1 MNEKAETIKL
11 DYYINL
17 IFKRRWLIIIPFCLS
32 MIIGIYLAITLP
44 KIYKSSSLISI
55 SPQRVP
61 DDYVRPIVEADI
73 SSRINTISQEI
84 MSRTNL
90 KKIIE
95 KFNLFSGSNF
105 DHLFMEDK
113 IEIMRARMEVELNRA
128 GRNFLNA
135 FTISYSG
142 PDPNTVM
149 RVTNALANN
158 FITENIRTREA
169 HAIGTSDFLDDEL
182 RTMKKRLEEVEGQLR
197 DYRKRN
203 MGELPEQLESNL
215 RILDTLQKQLSE
227 SAERLRDEKNRLVII
242 ENEIKARK
250 ESIAAGSPGESE
262 DGGAVSLLQLK
273 NQLANL
279 QASYT
284 EQHPDVIRLKAK
296 IADLEAKIKAGD
308 IDTIEGSDSNS
319 TATGDALLASTVLG
333 NHIRM
338 KNVIK
343 MEIRDVQEDIRRL
356 KNQIKIYQQ
365 RIERTPKREEE
376 LMSLKRDYEN
386 IQGTYN
392 SLLNRQLEAEI
403 AVNMEKQQKGEK
415 FRIIDSAVLPH
426 KPDSP
431 DMMKLFMIVVAGG
444 LGVGCGLVYLLDYLD
459 TSLKQPERFDS
470 DLGVAVLATIPRV
483 YQKKD
488 FRLKRLNQ
496 VLTVVSLVAAACLF
510 GGFALLAFHGV
521 EPTIQIV
528 RPYIAYLK
536 F

>member
-44 KIYKSSSLISI
+44 KIYKASSLISI

-61 DDYVRPIVEADI
+61 DDYVRSIVEADI
-73 SSRINTISQEI
+73 SSRINSISQEI

-95 KFNLFSGSNF
+95 KFNIFSDSK
-105 DHLFMEDK
+105 HEQLFMEDK
-113 IEIMRARMEVELNRA
+113 IDIMRGRIEVELNRA

-135 FTISYSG
+135 FTISYNG
-142 PDPNTVM
+142 PDPMTVM
-149 RVTNALANN
+149 KVTSALANN
-158 FITENIRTREA
+158 FIIENIRTREA
-169 HAIGTSDFLDDEL
+169 HAVGTSDFLDEQL
-182 RTMKKRLEEVEGQLR
+182 QVMKERLQDVEKHLR
-197 DYRKRN
+197 DYRKRH

-227 SAERLRDEKNRLVII
+227 SEDRLRDEKNRLVII

-250 ESIAAGSPGESE
+250 ESLAAGSPLQSE
-262 DGGAVSLLQLK
+262 DGEAVSLLQLK

-279 QASYT
+279 QSSYT
-284 EQHPDVIRLKAK
+284 ERHPDVIRLKAK
-296 IADLEAKIKAGD
+296 IDDLEAKLKKGE
-308 IDTIEGSDSNS
+308 IDTPGGTNS
-319 TATGDALLASTVLG
+319 SSAPNEDQLLTSTVLG
-333 NHIRM
+333 NQIRL
-338 KNVIK
+338 KTVIK
-343 MEIRDVQEDIRRL
+343 MEIQNIQGDIHRL
-356 KNQIKIYQQ
+356 KNQLKIYRQ

-376 LMSLKRDYEN
+376 LISLKRDYQN
-386 IQGTYN
+386 IQATYS
-392 SLLNRQLEAEI
+392 SLLNRQLEAKI
-403 AVNMEKQQKGEK
+403 AVNMEKEQKGEK

-431 DMMKLFMIVVAGG
+431 DMIKLFMIVVAAG
-444 LGVGCGLVYLLDYLD
+444 LGVGCGLIYLLDYLD
-459 TSLKQPERFDS
+459 TSLKRPEGFES
-470 DLGVAVLATIPRV
+470 DLGVAVLATIPKV

-496 VLTVVSLVAAACLF
+496 VMTGLSLLVAAGLLA
-510 GGFALLAFHGV
+510 GFAVLVFHGV
-521 EPTIQIV
+521 EPTIEIV
-528 RPYIAYLK
+528 RPYIASLK
-536 F
+536 I